1 MKEKDFDT
9 PNPFFS
15 VDLLTGCSNL
25 VSFSKALDDNFDNKI
40 LEPVSLITVDLYQLR
55 DINKRKGFEYGPGVW
70 DVPARTQVLCSSK
83 RQNY

>member
-1 MKEKDFDT
+1 MKEKDLDT

-55 DINKRKGFEYGPGVW
+55 DINKRKGF
-70 DVPARTQVLCSSK
+70 D
-83 RQNY
+83 